1 MGRDPEAWTDRA
13 FWSNDPNITTCKDI
27 WGTSATAEGSEGRQG
42 SWGNEAQG
50 SSIGE
55 GRADSEIL
63 QELESYRDPSKVRK
77 SSESWDRSAV
87 GPTFL
92 RPTSAHSSRLRSTVV
107 SPRILLTSGRSGS
120 GTCSSTS
127 SHSDFESP
135 GMARPRCCAP
145 RRAPLDLRVHRSE
158 RWVTGIL
165 LVSRPGRPHPLTPR
179 PRPGLTGHAP
189 SPALRPASPK
199 PHSLLPPIHT
209 IRVARS
215 KASGLWC
222 SLLLYCRSTLRGHGF
237 RSRPWKP
244 GGPSPASSAR
254 PSPGKRG
261 QLPQAPP
268 PEGPGPAHS
277 RAVPASKAQP
287 IAVVGDFAVSTMHI
301 TLTLNT
307 FHPWAS

>member
-1 MGRDPEAWTDRA
+1 MPEGKRGKRCPEAWTDRA
-13 FWSNDPNITTCKDI
+13 FWSNDPNITTCKEI

-127 SHSDFESP
+127 SHSVCESP

-145 RRAPLDLRVHRSE
+145 RRAPLDLWVHRSE

-165 LVSRPGRPHPLTPR
+165 LVSRPGPGTPTHASPASGSHRPRPQPGTPTGLTQNLIPFCRPSTRLKLLGPKPLVSGALFCSTADRLSEATVSGRGPGNQEALAPPLPRGRHPGNGASYPSPAPRGPR
-179 PRPGLTGHAP
+179 PRP
-189 SPALRPASPK
+189 
-199 PHSLLPPIHT
+199 
-209 IRVARS
+209 
-215 KASGLWC
+215 
-222 SLLLYCRSTLRGHGF
+222 F
-237 RSRPWKP
+237 Q
-244 GGPSPASSAR
+244 GGA
-254 PSPGKRG
+254 G
-261 QLPQAPP
+261 
-268 PEGPGPAHS
+268 
-277 RAVPASKAQP
+277 
-287 IAVVGDFAVSTMHI
+287 
-301 TLTLNT
+301 
-307 FHPWAS
+307 

>member
-107 SPRILLTSGRSGS
+107 SPRILLTSGRSRNVLF
-120 GTCSSTS
+120 
-127 SHSDFESP
+127 HQFP
-135 GMARPRCCAP
+135 QR
-145 RRAPLDLRVHRSE
+145 LRV
-158 RWVTGIL
+158 
-165 LVSRPGRPHPLTPR
+165 PR
-179 PRPGLTGHAP
+179 HGP
-189 SPALRPASPK
+189 PALLRPQ
-199 PHSLLPPIHT
+199 T
-209 IRVARS
+209 R
-215 KASGLWC
+215 
-222 SLLLYCRSTLRGHGF
+222 TL
-237 RSRPWKP
+237 
-244 GGPSPASSAR
+244 
-254 PSPGKRG
+254 
-261 QLPQAPP
+261 
-268 PEGPGPAHS
+268 GPAG
-277 RAVPASKAQP
+277 P
-287 IAVVGDFAVSTMHI
+287 
-301 TLTLNT
+301 
-307 FHPWAS
+307 